1 MSIVTYPNGVG
12 LLCDLNCN
20 AIGGHPIIN
29 DTCYAKRACKEL
41 HNIHAN
47 MADLLQFFDSSSLVT
62 WLALIAGLLVFLYWQ
77 GLYHYNAILGGS
89 PLPGPKPWPWVGN
102 LLDVFKYDGIHKM
115 LLEYFH
121 KYGRVYKICIGRT
134 PSIVVCDPEI
144 VKQVMVKEFSK
155 FPNRPPFVKP
165 VPPFDSG
172 LFVARD
178 EPWKRIRT
186 TLTPTFTAA
195 KLKQIVPLIENASD
209 ALINKMQKFA
219 ETGKRCFCCSC
230 DVFVKGYATMLLGV
244 FVN

>member
-1 MSIVTYPNGVG
+1 M
-12 LLCDLNCN
+12 
-20 AIGGHPIIN
+20 
-29 DTCYAKRACKEL
+29 
-41 HNIHAN
+41 HAN

-62 WLALIAGLLVFLYWQ
+62 WLALIVGILIFLYWQ
-77 GLYHYNAILGGS
+77 GLYNYNAILGGS

-165 VPPFDSG
+165 FPPFDSG

-195 KLKQIVPLIENASD
+195 KLKQIVPIIENASD
-209 ALINKMQKFA
+209 ALSNKMQKFA
-219 ETGKRCFCCSC
+219 ETGKAALICCSC
-230 DVFVKGYATMLLGV
+230 DVFVKGHATMLLGG
-244 FVN
+244 FIN